1 MAHSIENK
9 ETVENLIKLGKAY
22 VIATFSIASLSL
34 FFRFWDYDFFRK
46 ISFNQEIVINPFSA
60 FSFILLSLGIWLVRD
75 EKSSERQKLSSNL
88 ICILILLIGLSK
100 IMETAFEIPFT
111 LDELFFIDQI
121 QQGEK
126 SDWTENIHLMSPVT
140 GFVLCLVS
148 ASVLFINNASS
159 IYYKTAQFLDYLAA
173 LTGLLSIY
181 AYIYDIE
188 NLYRQFRFSPISV
201 HSAIC
206 TVLISTGILFLRPHK
221 GSMATVI
228 GQNSIQ
234 IVLLRF
240 LSFFIPLILGLFK
253 IEGTERNWFG
263 KEFGTALYATATFAI
278 SMTLLGWRSHIQKRL
293 KKVRY
298 KTEKR
303 IRDDRKR
310 LKRIMEVSPTTISIV
325 DLNSDRLVFVNKSS
339 RDLFRVNGKSLK
351 NVEFPEVVDKLIFEK
366 DKKKVL
372 ENYKK
377 FKDTEKDF
385 QSELTFRMRDKK
397 NNVVWALSR
406 ASVFKYHKK
415 NIKEVI
421 FNSLN
426 ISRQVKLEAE
436 LEKKNEEIEEKNLEL
451 EKINKRLKELHENL
465 EDEVEKV
472 IDNLEESRRA
482 CKDFFENSFEGI
494 MRYGL
499 KDIDGISLERPLE
512 EQIELIAKHAYIA
525 EANKKLAKIH
535 GYSDPEE
542 LTGSPITEYL
552 KMEKEEKL
560 KIIKNFIEG
569 DYRLDDHP
577 TFHSDKNGNQIRL
590 RTNVTGIIGNNKLLG
605 AWATQRIYEDE
616 KDSNRKDQN

>member
-1 MAHSIENK
+1 MAPSIENK
-9 ETVENLIKLGKAY
+9 ETVQNLIKLGKAY

-60 FSFILLSLGIWLVRD
+60 FSFILISMAVWLVRD

-88 ICILILLIGLSK
+88 TCILILLIGLSK

-111 LDELFFIDQI
+111 LDELFFKDQI

-126 SDWTENIHLMSPVT
+126 SDWTENIHLMSPMT

-148 ASVLFINNASS
+148 ASVLLINNAGS

-325 DLNSDRLVFVNKSS
+325 DLKSDRLVFVNKSS
-339 RDLFRVNGKSLK
+339 RNLFRFNGGDLK
-351 NVEFPEVVDKLIFEK
+351 NVKFPQVVDKLIFEK
-366 DKKKVL
+366 DEQKVL
-372 ENYKK
+372 DRYNE
-377 FKDTEKDF
+377 FKDAEKDF
-385 QSELTFRMRDKK
+385 QSELTFRIKDKK
-397 NNVVWALSR
+397 DNIIWALSR
-406 ASVFKYHKK
+406 ASVFKFQKK
-415 NIKEVI
+415 RVKEVI

-426 ISRQVKLEAE
+426 ISKQVELEAE
-436 LEKKNEEIEEKNLEL
+436 LEKKNEEIEKKNLEL
-451 EKINKRLKELHENL
+451 EKVNKRLKELHENL
-465 EDEVEKV
+465 VEEVEKV

-499 KDIDGISLERPLE
+499 KDIDGIDKNLSLN
-512 EQIELIAKHAYIA
+512 EQIELISNHAYVA
-525 EANKKLAKIH
+525 EANKNLLKIH
-535 GYSDPEE
+535 GYDNPEE
-542 LTGSPITEYL
+542 LIGTPITQYL
-552 KMEKEEKL
+552 KMDKEKKME
-560 KIIKNFIEG
+560 IIKNFIEG
-569 DYRLDDHP
+569 GYRLDDHP
-577 TFHSDKNGNQIRL
+577 TFHSDKNGNQLKL
-590 RTNVTGIIGNNKLLG
+590 RTNVTGILSENKLLG
-605 AWATQRIYEDE
+605 AWATQRLYDEDKE
-616 KDSNRKDQN
+616 EQ